1 MMRRRDCHRINA
13 QAGFTLLE
21 LLISMVLVLA
31 IIIGVQRF
39 MAGVVF
45 DQTIIGERQEV
56 ASETRLVLS
65 NVSRDIARANFYPH
79 ASFSDDLPN
88 AALPPAVGG
97 GQNLFGVRYAAPVG
111 TADCNGAAVANQ
123 QLAGHAGWVLME
135 NRYVLTTAG
144 GVVSLSCDGS
154 GGNNG
159 QVRLIDNVAQNLPER
174 VVVAVTV
181 NAILDNGNTEDLVAN
196 PQFIPINTQL
206 VRLCLLTRVAQ
217 NVGDDSAATTDC
229 AGAGL
234 PVVSAWVYYKTQMDV
249 AVGSHGFLAGD
260 AP

>member
-1 MMRRRDCHRINA
+1 MMRRRDCHRINS

-39 MAGVVF
+39 MSGVVF

-88 AALPPAVGG
+88 AVLPPAVGG
-97 GQNLFGVRYAAPVG
+97 GQNLFGVRYVAPVG
-111 TADCNGAAVANQ
+111 TPDCNGDTTDNQ
-123 QLAGHAGWVLME
+123 ALAGHVGWTLIE
-135 NRYVLTTAG
+135 NRYVLTRTD
-144 GVVSLSCDGS
+144 GVFSLSCDGS
-154 GGNNG
+154 GGDSG
-159 QVRLIDNVAQNLPER
+159 QVRLIDNVAKYLPSG
-174 VVVAVTV
+174 VVGVTV
-181 NAILDNGNTEDLVAN
+181 DAILYNAEPVDLVAN
-196 PQFIPINTQL
+196 PQFIPTNTKL

-229 AGAGL
+229 AGAAL
-234 PVVSAWVYYKTQMDV
+234 PVVSAWVYYKTQVDV